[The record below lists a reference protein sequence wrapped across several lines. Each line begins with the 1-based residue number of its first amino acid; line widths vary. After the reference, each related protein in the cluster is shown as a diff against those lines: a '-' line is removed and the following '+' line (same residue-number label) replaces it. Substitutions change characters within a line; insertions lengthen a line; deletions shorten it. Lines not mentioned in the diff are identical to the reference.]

1 MGSEGST
8 KVEKGV
14 ANQTLRT
21 SWPPSALWGHGMKIV
36 KVVGFAFMMWLS
48 NEASYD
54 FLLCVVHAH
63 ECANVKIALKISKS
77 TISGGVR

>member
-1 MGSEGST
+1 
-8 KVEKGV
+8 
-14 ANQTLRT
+14 
-21 SWPPSALWGHGMKIV
+21 MKIV
-36 KVVGFAFMMWLS
+36 KVVHCAFMMWLS